1 MLIFIFIQFI
11 FPFLLPGFIFISFC
25 FCSVWGPNKL
35 TGTQTPVAATTKTGT
50 SPVRKAGGWKTK
62 GMGAKASQLDWLDCR
77 DTSGLESQQ
86 RERGGREWK
95 RERFVFPSSL
105 CLSQGLG
112 GHPVLCVWTSSS
124 FNQPP
129 RCRAHRTK
137 LPIFMLEQTAAAA
150 QHLLSWETCRV
161 NKKKRKKKKRQQSQ
175 KWEEN

>member
-86 RERGGREWK
+86 RERGGGSGREK
-95 RERFVFPSSL
+95 D
-105 CLSQGLG
+105 LSFQ
-112 GHPVLCVWTSSS
+112 VLCVCPRDSGDILSCVFELPAVLISLPGVELAGQNYPSLCWSRLPLQHSTCWTE
-124 FNQPP
+124 
-129 RCRAHRTK
+129 RHA
-137 LPIFMLEQTAAAA
+137 E
-150 QHLLSWETCRV
+150 
-161 NKKKRKKKKRQQSQ
+161 
-175 KWEEN
+175 

>member
-11 FPFLLPGFIFISFC
+11 FPFLLPKFIFISFW

-50 SPVRKAGGWKTK
+50 SPVRLKDKRNGSKGFTIGLVGLQRHLWPWKSAE
-62 GMGAKASQLDWLDCR
+62 G
-77 DTSGLESQQ
+77 
-86 RERGGREWK
+86 ERGSEWK

-124 FNQPP
+124 FNQHP
-129 RCRAHRTK
+129 RCRARRTK

-161 NKKKRKKKKRQQSQ
+161 NKRKRQQSQ
-175 KWEEN
+175 KWEEK